1 MGCVGAVRLDQILL
15 SLKFNTF
22 VEKSFLNTCSSV
34 PKIPR
39 DQNTT
44 PGTKTTMTQ
53 HQLPPLF
60 FSPVN
65 NGIAIKRS
73 KGQRHP
79 IYLTQPRSSA
89 AEKASN

>member
-1 MGCVGAVRLDQILL
+1 MFCRISANIILYFSFAYCL
-15 SLKFNTF
+15 RYNTVKFSSKACLQNAH
-22 VEKSFLNTCSSV
+22 VSSASQKKSFLNTCSSV

-44 PGTKTTMTQ
+44 PGTKTTVTQ

-73 KGQRHP
+73 
-79 IYLTQPRSSA
+79 I
-89 AEKASN
+89 